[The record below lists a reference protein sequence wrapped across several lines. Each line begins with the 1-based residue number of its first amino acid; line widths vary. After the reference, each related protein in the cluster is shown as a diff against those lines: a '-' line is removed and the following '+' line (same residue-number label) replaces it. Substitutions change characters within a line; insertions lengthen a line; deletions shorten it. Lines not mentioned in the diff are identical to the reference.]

1 VTRDLDQVRA
11 ATYRDLGGTA
21 DTPVFRVVGWQA
33 DGEEVA
39 LTYAIDGLG
48 SFTEH
53 LTFVDLDVGAAAQRS
68 PAVRGALQLT
78 LLTAALSYLK
88 VCLPRDV
95 HLGPAPAA
103 AVRMVEALLT
113 DGLAELAF
121 DHDLDV
127 RGAFDVHHEPADDV
141 PVEGPAP
148 DGVLVPVGG
157 GKDSAVTAIVAARR
171 DPSAR
176 TIAVNPRRSMHATA
190 DAVGL
195 PLVEVRRRLDPRLF
209 ALNDAGAI
217 NGHVPITAIVSSICA
232 VAAAC
237 LGRGAV
243 LLSNERSA
251 DEPTRRLT
259 DRDVNHQYSKSSAF
273 EALHVAAAAALTGGA
288 VAAWSFLRPASELLI
303 ARAFA
308 RTPHLLGAVNSCNRA
323 YALNTERIEWC
334 GDCPKCRFVQLT
346 LAPFLDRDDLVGRLG
361 FDALDDPA
369 QLPGIRALVDPDA
382 KPFECVGTID
392 EAQLALDLLADDPA
406 WAGALAVRE
415 LGHAGTGAADRLHD
429 LVATTDPS
437 GLPEPQRTWFV
448 EDVLGDPRPAGARS

>member
-1 VTRDLDQVRA
+1 VTRDLDQVRD
-11 ATYRDLGGTA
+11 ATYRQLGGTA
-21 DTPVFRVVGWQA
+21 DAPVFRMVGWEA
-33 DGEEVA
+33 DGSDVA

-48 SFTEH
+48 SFTER
-53 LTFVDLDVGAAAQRS
+53 LTFVDLDVGAAADRS
-68 PAVRGALQLT
+68 PAVRGAIQLT
-78 LLTAALSYLK
+78 LLTAGLSYLK
-88 VCLPRDV
+88 VCLPREV
-95 HLGPAPAA
+95 RLGPAPDA

-121 DHDLDV
+121 DHDLDL
-127 RGAFDVHHEPADDV
+127 RGAFDVHHDPVDDV

-157 GKDSAVTAIVAARR
+157 GKDSAVTATVAARH
-171 DPSAR
+171 DPTAR

-195 PLVEVRRRLDPRLF
+195 PLVEVRRKLDPRLF
-209 ALNDAGAI
+209 ELNDAGAI

-232 VAAAC
+232 VAAAT
-237 LGRGAV
+237 LGRGTV

-251 DEPTRRLT
+251 DEPTRRLA
-259 DRDVNHQYSKSSAF
+259 DRDVNHQYSKSSGF
-273 EALHVAAAAALTGGA
+273 ESLHVAAAAALTGGS

-308 RTPHLLGAVNSCNRA
+308 RTPDLLGAVNSCNRA

-369 QLPGIRALVDPDA
+369 QLPGVRALVDPDA

-406 WAGALAVRE
+406 WADALAVRE
-415 LGHAGTGAADRLHD
+415 LGHAGTGAAARLAD
-429 LVATTDPS
+429 LVSSTDPS
-437 GLPEPQRTWFV
+437 ALPEPQRTWFV
-448 EDVLGDPRPAGARS
+448 EDVLGDAPGSAS

>member
-1 VTRDLDQVRA
+1 MTRDLEEVRA
-11 ATYRDLGGTA
+11 ATYRQLGGAAGEPT
-21 DTPVFRVVGWQA
+21 FRVAGWEA
-33 DGEEVA
+33 DGSEVT
-39 LTYAIDGLG
+39 LSYVVDGLG
-48 SFTEH
+48 SFTEQ
-53 LTFVDLDVGAAAQRS
+53 LTFVDLDVATAAERS
-68 PAVRGALQLT
+68 PAVRGALQLA

-88 VCLPRDV
+88 VCLPREV
-95 HLGPAPAA
+95 HLGPAPGA

-121 DHDLDV
+121 DHDLDL
-127 RGAFDVHHEPADDV
+127 RGAFLLHHDPVDDV

-157 GKDSAVTAIVAARR
+157 GKDSAVTATVAARR

-176 TIAVNPRRSMHATA
+176 TIAVNPRPSMHATA

-195 PLVEVRRRLDPRLF
+195 PLVEVQRRLDPRLF
-209 ALNDAGAI
+209 ELNDAGAI

-251 DEPTRRLT
+251 DEPTRRLV

-308 RTPHLLGAVNSCNRA
+308 RTPHLLSAVNSCNRA
-323 YALNTERIEWC
+323 YALNAERIEWC

-361 FDALDDPA
+361 FDALDDA
-369 QLPGIRALVDPDA
+369 VQLPGVRALVDPDA
-382 KPFECVGTID
+382 KPFECVGTIA

-406 WAGALAVRE
+406 WADALAVRE
-415 LGHAGTGAADRLHD
+415 LGRPGTGAQARLAE
-429 LVATTDPS
+429 LVAATDPS
-437 GLPEPQRTWFV
+437 VLPEPQRTWFV
-448 EDVLGDPRPAGARS
+448 DDVLDEPPAPDTTS

>member
-1 VTRDLDQVRA
+1 VTRDLAQVRDEV
-11 ATYRDLGGTA
+11 YRQLGGTA
-21 DTPVFRVVGWQA
+21 DTPVFRVVGWEA

-48 SFTEH
+48 SFTER
-53 LTFVDLDVGAAAQRS
+53 LSFVGLDVDAAAGRS

-78 LLTAALSYLK
+78 LLTAMTSYLK
-88 VCLPRDV
+88 VCLPPV
-95 HLGPAPAA
+95 VELGPAPAA
-103 AVRMVEALLT
+103 AVAMVEGLLT

-121 DHDLDV
+121 DHDVDL
-127 RGAFDVHHEPADDV
+127 RGAFDVRSEPVADL
-141 PVEGPAP
+141 PVEGPRP
-148 DGVLVPVGG
+148 DGVVVPVGG
-157 GKDSAVTAIVAARR
+157 GKDSAVTATIAAAH
-171 DPSAR
+171 DPGAL

-195 PLVEVRRRLDPRLF
+195 PLVEVRRTLDPRLF

-217 NGHVPITAIVSSICA
+217 NGHVPITAIVASVCA
-232 VAAAC
+232 VAAAV
-237 LGRGAV
+237 LGRGTV

-273 EALHVAAAAALTGGA
+273 EHLHVAAANALTGA
-288 VAAWSFLRPASELLI
+288 SVAAWSFLRPASELLI

-308 RTPHLLGAVNSCNRA
+308 RHPHLLAAVNSCNRA
-323 YALNTERIEWC
+323 YALNAERIEWC

-346 LAPFLDRDDLVGRLG
+346 LAPFLPREELVGRLG

-369 QLPGIRALVDPDA
+369 QLAGVRALVDPNA

-406 WAGALAVRE
+406 WADALAVRE
-415 LGHAGTGAADRLHD
+415 LGHPGTGAAARLAALIAEAD
-429 LVATTDPS
+429 GDA
-437 GLPEPQRTWFV
+437 LPEPQRTWF
-448 EDVLGDPRPAGARS
+448 ERDVLALDGAAR